1 MKREYD
7 FSQAER
13 GKFYRPCAKMRIPVY
28 LDEQSFAFVENI
40 ARKKHKDL
48 SFVVNRMIHRDMK
61 SVEVA
66 G

>member
-1 MKREYD
+1 
-7 FSQAER
+7 
-13 GKFYRPCAKMRIPVY
+13 MRIPVY